1 MDYLIFNHICFS
13 IYLIKNT
20 TIFIMAAYAFQDPSP
35 YFLLEAFTEEEL

>member
-20 TIFIMAAYAFQDPSP
+20 TIFIIAVCAFQDPWP
-35 YFLLEAFTEEEL
+35 YFLLEALTKEEV